1 MQSNAASSPFEGAAT
16 YYDRYRAPY
25 APETIEYLVSAFG
38 LDDTARVLDL
48 GCGPGTIAIPISRF
62 VAGVLAVDPDA
73 AMVVEGRML
82 AQERGRSNIQWRC
95 SRAED
100 LPPTVGKFRIVT
112 MGQSFHWMERDQV
125 LHRLSEVVEASGG
138 LALVNPG
145 KRRPQESWED
155 AANKVVAKYL
165 GPPSRHP
172 QMHPEPEHEPSL
184 LRSAC
189 FSAFIAREF
198 AGEITRDLGSILG
211 CLYSSSRATRPLFG
225 DRAPYF
231 EAELFEALMRF
242 NPSGLFRERLETE
255 VLLAPKIP

>member
-25 APETIEYLVSAFG
+25 APETIEHLVSAFG

-73 AMVVEGRML
+73 AMVVEGRRL
-82 AQERGRSNIQWRC
+82 AQELGRSNIQWRC

-155 AANKVVAKYL
+155 VANKVVAKYL

-172 QMHPEPEHEPSL
+172 QMHPETGTRTFPSTI
-184 LRSAC
+184 S
-189 FSAFIAREF
+189 
-198 AGEITRDLGSILG
+198 
-211 CLYSSSRATRPLFG
+211 
-225 DRAPYF
+225 
-231 EAELFEALMRF
+231 
-242 NPSGLFRERLETE
+242 
-255 VLLAPKIP
+255 VLLGVHGARVCRGNHPRSRIDPRLLVFELEGSETVVRRPRTLL